1 MYLSYLVFQFNR
13 FDNIDEYFIGLN
25 LFDNLF
31 GFEFFKDF
39 EYLEGFVGINI
50 LLIMVKDIEMENEVE
65 EY

>member
-1 MYLSYLVFQFNR
+1 M
-13 FDNIDEYFIGLN
+13 N